1 MKLGSK
7 LSNFASIRQKSSRKK
22 FTRTPITGSLFYIL
36 LLLVIILAP
45 LVNATDQEWEE
56 LNYYQILGLL
66 PEDYYQ
72 PSSTSNSHS
81 SSASNQQWSL
91 KSRRQ
96 RIKERNQFGE
106 RDIKKGYRKQAQAWH
121 PDKVASRKRQQEKN
135 STIASMNNN
144 STGSSIDY
152 SNMSMEDC
160 NKRFVKISEAY
171 ETLRDD
177 AKRREYDQYLLNAED
192 DMQRQR
198 KQKARST
205 QRSEYNHGNQS
216 GRGDYSYSHSSS
228 DVSNPKQQQ
237 SPSSMFQDF
246 FSDPMSVFEEFFFG
260 TSDKRGATDFMD
272 DLFES
277 FYNGG
282 RTYNGG
288 RSKQNQQEQR
298 QQNYNGR
305 SQGRKR
311 TQGSFQNRQPDRT
324 FASETTE
331 KRYDPRFR
339 AEVVKVLQREE
350 FDQPE
355 MGKIYFRVMAQEF
368 IEEFDPYGRSLGYTP
383 ISEPY
388 IMDDGY
394 KPMKK
399 KRNENKR
406 SSGGRRRQE
415 EIRRPLRKQ
424 SHRLEKNQYITTKT
438 EHLHSKNEKYYAGL
452 TEECEL
458 IIVRNGGPDRED
470 TLVWRSNTYV
480 PPRHRRGCALA
491 MYGPRIAIIVG
502 DVENPSTIM
511 WNSPPPPPLTPGY
524 NEDDEEE
531 LIDYYCSLDDDGN
544 LAVYRTRE
552 SINISSV
559 TKGDLVSIAE
569 MWWSDLVKGEDHFRH
584 YDTHA
589 AEKWKSIRQ
598 WATLKTKS
606 KPGDWKEWASKFDSK
621 GRNGQH
627 RKSNVKQVDEC
638 VYATGPAGCLTP
650 GRHFLQFSRN
660 IKYSIGKAAAKVD
673 DTVVGFVDY
682 IYEGSED
689 DLDVLDTV
697 NRIVSKL
704 YHKIIDSIASL
715 YPEMIGVIDMTKEK
729 FMQFFLLL
737 EASLSQAWP
746 GVSPIFENVRDK
758 CASLNQIEIK
768 RFFTRLGDKC
778 RTFRQ
783 TNVDANDL
791 TQKILYRLKK
801 WSKIIRYEA
810 ADYASSER
818 DRIQRLSKLVKE
830 KADGL
835 FEKVAGDFKL

>member
-7 LSNFASIRQKSSRKK
+7 LSYFLSIRQKTSRKK
-22 FTRTPITGSLFYIL
+22 FTRTPITVLLFTYIFL
-36 LLLVIILAP
+36 ILVIILAP
-45 LVNATDQEWEE
+45 LVIASDQEWEE

-72 PSSTSNSHS
+72 PSSTGNTSAS
-81 SSASNQQWSL
+81 SESNQQWSL

-121 PDKVASRKRQQEKN
+121 PDKVTSRKRQQEKN
-135 STIASMNNN
+135 STNVEMNKNN
-144 STGSSIDY
+144 STGSIDY
-152 SNMSMEDC
+152 SNMSIEDC

-192 DMQRQR
+192 DMQRER
-198 KQKARST
+198 KRKARST
-205 QRSEYNHGNQS
+205 QRNEYERANRK
-216 GRGDYSYSHSSS
+216 GRSSSSYSHSSS
-228 DVSNPKQQQ
+228 DVSNPEQQQ
-237 SPSSMFQDF
+237 SPSSIFTDF

-260 TSDKRGATDFMD
+260 TSDKRGASDFMD
-272 DLFES
+272 DVFEK

-282 RTYNGG
+282 K
-288 RSKQNQQEQR
+288 SKQNDNQQQ

-311 TQGSFQNRQPDRT
+311 SHGSFHDRQPDRT
-324 FASETTE
+324 FASETVE
-331 KRYDPRFR
+331 KKYDPRYR
-339 AEVVKVLQREE
+339 TEVVKVLQREE

-388 IMDDGY
+388 IMEDGY

-399 KRNENKR
+399 TRKEKKKS
-406 SSGGRRRQE
+406 SSGRKRQDE
-415 EIRRPLRKQ
+415 LRRPLRTK
-424 SHRLEKNQYITTKT
+424 SHRLEKNQYITLKT

-458 IIVRNGGPDRED
+458 IIVRNEGPDRED

-524 NEDDEEE
+524 NDDDEEE

-559 TKGDLVSIAE
+559 TKGDLLSIAE
-569 MWWSDLVKGEDHFRH
+569 MWLSDLVRGEDHFHH

-589 AEKWKSIRQ
+589 AEKWRVIRQ
-598 WATLKTKS
+598 WATLKTKA
-606 KPGDWKEWASKFDSK
+606 KPTDLKEWASKFDSK
-621 GRNGQH
+621 VRNGQH
-627 RKSNVKQVDEC
+627 RNKNVKEVDEC

-650 GRHFLQFSRN
+650 GRHFIQISKN
-660 IKYSIGKAAAKVD
+660 IQNSIGKAAAKVD

-697 NRIVSKL
+697 NRILSKL
-704 YHKIIDSIASL
+704 YHKVIMSITSI
-715 YPEMIGVIDMTKEK
+715 YPEIIGMINMAKEK
-729 FMQFFLLL
+729 IIQLFLLL
-737 EASLSQAWP
+737 EASFTQAWP
-746 GVSPIFENVRDK
+746 GLSPIFENVRDK
-758 CASLNQIEIK
+758 CAFLNQTEI
-768 RFFTRLGDKC
+768 RNSFRRLGEKYRAFHRKD
-778 RTFRQ
+778 
-783 TNVDANDL
+783 VDARDL
-791 TQKILYRLKK
+791 SQQILYKLKK

-810 ADYASSER
+810 VDYASSGR
-818 DRIQRLSKLVKE
+818 DRIQKLSRIVKE